1 MSKNSG
7 VFITANLPVDA
18 SRRAIQVANSFSTAD
33 ATASP
38 KTSPL
43 AYSSSI
49 ITLTVPDRAVQV
61 VLKPSTA
68 LRVSES
74 SSATT
79 YDVIAANATETFPCA
94 GMQSIYIVRDSADG
108 TLNFKFLSV

>member
-7 VFITANLPVDA
+7 VFINANLPVDA

-38 KTSPL
+38 KNSPL
-43 AYSSSI
+43 AYSNSV
-49 ITLTVPDRAVQV
+49 ITLTVPDRAVQIV
-61 VLKPSTA
+61 MKPSTA
-68 LRVSES
+68 LRVSEAVGMS
-74 SSATT
+74 T
-79 YDVIAANATETFPCA
+79 YDVIAANAVENLPCA

-108 TLNFKFLSV
+108 TLSFKFLSV